1 MSAADRLA
9 RVAACVRHGR
19 ECHEEVTRKGELQP
33 CSKPA
38 VALRDSRETDTYYPV
53 CAYHARGFCIPLV
66 DPDDAAALVAALR
79 AVLDLHREARNDMDR
94 TPPCPHC
101 HGEPGIHECGC
112 WADEKWP
119 TVCAVCMEGTKGASV
134 AWPCPTIRAI
144 EEELS

>member
-79 AVLDLHREARNDMDR
+79 AVQEVLDKRGKQAREAL
-94 TPPCPHC
+94 PPSL
-101 HGEPGIHECGC
+101 
-112 WADEKWP
+112 AAL
-119 TVCAVCMEGTKGASV
+119 AVPSYQFNVRASDV
-134 AWPCPTIRAI
+134 IRAI
-144 EEELS
+144 EEALNA

>member
-19 ECHEEVTRKGELQP
+19 ECHEGVTRKGELQP

-38 VALRDSRETDTYYPV
+38 VALRDSHETDTYYPV

-79 AVLDLHREARNDMDR
+79 AVMEAIDKRGKQLQEALPPSLAALA
-94 TPPCPHC
+94 TPSYQFN
-101 HGEPGIHECGC
+101 
-112 WADEKWP
+112 
-119 TVCAVCMEGTKGASV
+119 VRASDV
-134 AWPCPTIRAI
+134 IRAI
-144 EEELS
+144 EEALA